1 MAIFFTFED
10 FRRMYIAS
18 QTGKALKTASR
29 FYFYNNTAHV
39 TYKGVTFLLV
49 TAASKLYVYVGKLEI
64 SFLLSLSLL
73 EGERC
78 HVLTILYQG
87 NVAQNVKC
95 RMSPSKLL

>member
-1 MAIFFTFED
+1 
-10 FRRMYIAS
+10 MYIAS
-18 QTGKALKTASR
+18 RTGKAVKTASR

-49 TAASKLYVYVGKLEI
+49 MPASKLYVGKLEI

-73 EGERC
+73 EAERC
-78 HVLTILYQG
+78 HVLTVLYQG
-87 NVAQNVKC
+87 NVAQNGKC